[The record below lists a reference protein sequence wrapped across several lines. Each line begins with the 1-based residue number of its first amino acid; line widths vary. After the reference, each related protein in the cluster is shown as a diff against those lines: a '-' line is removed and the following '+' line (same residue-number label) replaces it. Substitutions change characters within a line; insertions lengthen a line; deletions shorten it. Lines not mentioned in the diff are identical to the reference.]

1 MATLAIPIAVAY
13 FRHLLQGRGEEVMLV
28 KSLVVLSVV
37 ASVTGCGGG
46 NGNTPGTGTAYDFVP
61 PVVNSARTYS
71 ETIVDNANNTIII
84 GYTQTVTAI
93 AADGTITEMQQSTTG
108 SSAIVNGTNYAPLT
122 ETETYDGTS
131 GQETSYTYTA
141 ASGEPTTCTYDPR
154 DGGPDFPLRVGQTWS
169 ISYTFACG
177 SESPVTYEQSGSVV
191 DVESV
196 TVPAGTFNA
205 LKLQSTVTWT
215 NLEGTSRTETVTNW
229 RDIATSH
236 SVKEAITIA
245 VGGTLP
251 TTGYPVSREI
261 VLESIS

>member
-1 MATLAIPIAVAY
+1 
-13 FRHLLQGRGEEVMLV
+13 MLV
-28 KSLVVLSVV
+28 KSLVILTAM

-46 NGNTPGTGTAYDFVP
+46 NDSSPGTGTAYAFVP
-61 PVVNSARTYS
+61 PVVNSTRTYG
-71 ETIVDNANNTIII
+71 ETIVDNANNTIVI
-84 GYTQTVTAI
+84 GYTQTVITV
-93 AADGTITEMQQSTTG
+93 AADGTITEMQQSTTD
-108 SSAIVNGTNYAPLT
+108 SSVIVNGTNYTPLT
-122 ETETYDGTS
+122 ETETYDGIS

-141 ASGEPTTCTYDPR
+141 ASGELITCIYDPR

-169 ISYTFACG
+169 ISYTFACDT
-177 SESPVTYEQSGSVV
+177 ESPVTYEQTGSVV

-215 NLEGTSRTETVTNW
+215 NLQGTSRTQTVTNW

-236 SVKEAITIA
+236 SVKEEISIA
-245 VGGTLP
+245 VSGTLP

-261 VLESIS
+261 VLQTIS